1 MNQIV
6 QVAPTKKVVFSFLV
20 GLLYLVF
27 SFSSSAQFLRDDAM
41 VKILAAKSNALR
53 INKFYFQDILSKRGV
68 PFENGQY
75 SEDFLQ
81 SGGCGSVA
89 IGNQFG
95 NSSQTLPSEISI
107 VIVGDILNV
116 GNTCGI

>member
-1 MNQIV
+1 MV
-6 QVAPTKKVVFSFLV
+6 QAPTNKVAISLLV
-20 GLLYLVF
+20 GILSLVF
-27 SFSSSAQFLRDDAM
+27 SFSSSAAPLQDDAM
-41 VKILAAKSNALR
+41 VKILAAKSHALR
-53 INKFYFQDILSKRGV
+53 INKFYFQDILSKRAV

-75 SEDFLQ
+75 SEDLLQ